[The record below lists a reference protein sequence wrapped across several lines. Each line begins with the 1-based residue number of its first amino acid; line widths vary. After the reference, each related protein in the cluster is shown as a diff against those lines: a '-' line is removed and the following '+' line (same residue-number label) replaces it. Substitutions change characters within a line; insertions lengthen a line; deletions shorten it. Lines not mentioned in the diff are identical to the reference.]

1 MATWKKVIVS
11 GSAAELSQLN
21 VGANQQITTAQS
33 TTFLTGSFTGSFTGN
48 GAGLTGVTATAIFPT
63 TAVTNITSADKFFIS
78 QSTGQEYITYGNL
91 LTDLAGTNLTVEGS
105 DSLTLASQIAV
116 TGITASFTGS
126 LTGALTGTASYA
138 TNALNAST
146 ASFVVTAQTA
156 SYVLQAVSASFATNA
171 SQLNG
176 QAASFYQ
183 NASNINAGTLGNAF
197 LPAAINVTSVSASF
211 TGSLTGALIGTA
223 SWAIAA
229 TNAINATNATNVAV
243 TDTTTGTGPYYVMFA
258 DGTTGNRAV
267 RVDSSTLTYNATTNT
282 LTVTSSFATAATS
295 ASYAASVDNL
305 TNAITNNVDNRILTA
320 TGGGTIN
327 GESNLTFDG
336 TTLSVTGNATLT
348 GNLTVAGTASFT
360 NTDNL
365 NIRDKFI
372 LINSGSATL
381 SDSGWI
387 TQYNA
392 AGSGS
397 AFYLDA
403 GTGNDHGPYGRF
415 AVAFD
420 TVGTTTSPTVSEYV
434 VTAKINQASN
444 PTNAVPPTW
453 GTGSNGSGNMW
464 ITNAGDI
471 FIYG

>member
-11 GSAAELSQLN
+11 GSAAELLSVTASSGVL
-21 VGANQQITTAQS
+21 VGTNQVITTSA
-33 TTFLTGSFTGSFTGN
+33 TTTKLSGSFSGSFFGD
-48 GAGLTGVTATAIFPT
+48 GSGLSGVAASFPITAKTDLAT
-63 TAVTNITSADKFFIS
+63 TDQFFINDGS
-78 QSTGQEYITYGNL
+78 SKFVTYGNL
-91 LTDLAGTNLTVEGS
+91 VTDLAGAGAGTSNLTTGDAG
-105 DSLTLASQIAV
+105 DSLALTAQIAV
-116 TGITASFTGS
+116 TGVTASFTGN
-126 LTGALTGTASYA
+126 LTGTASFA
-138 TNALNAST
+138 TSASQ
-146 ASFVVTAQTA
+146 AVTA

-171 SQLNG
+171 
-176 QAASFYQ
+176 A
-183 NASNINAGTLGNAF
+183 
-197 LPAAINVTSVSASF
+197 
-211 TGSLTGALIGTA
+211 
-223 SWAIAA
+223 
-229 TNAINATNATNVAV
+229 NATNATNATNTAI
-243 TDTTTGTGPYYVMFA
+243 TDTTTGTGPYYITFVDA
-258 DGTTGNRAV
+258 TTGNAAQ
-267 RVDSSTLTYNATTNT
+267 RVDSTGLTYNATTNVIT
-282 LTVTSSFATAATS
+282 ATASLATTASYVLQAVSASFATLARTADTASFVVTAQTASYVNGNIFTSTNPALS

-420 TVGTTTSPTVSEYV
+420 TLGTTTSPTVSEYV

-444 PTNAVPPTW
+444 PTNVVPPTW

>member
-21 VGANQQITTAQS
+21 VGANQQITTTQA

-63 TAVTNITSADKFFIS
+63 TAITNVISTDKFFIS

-91 LTDLAGTNLTVEGS
+91 LTDLAGTNLAVEGT

-116 TGITASFTGS
+116 TGVTASFTGS

-171 SQLNG
+171 SQLNSQVG
-176 QAASFYQ
+176 SFYQ

-223 SWAIAA
+223 SWAQSAS
-229 TNAINATNATNVAV
+229 NAISAQTASFVVTAQTASYVNGNIFTSTNPA
-243 TDTTTGTGPYYVMFA
+243 
-258 DGTTGNRAV
+258 
-267 RVDSSTLTYNATTNT
+267 L
-282 LTVTSSFATAATS
+282 S
-295 ASYAASVDNL
+295 ASYAGSVNNL
-305 TNAITNNVDNRILTA
+305 TNAITNNADNRILTA
-320 TGGGTIN
+320 TGGGAIN
-327 GESNLTFDG
+327 GESNLAFDG
-336 TTLSVTGNATLT
+336 TTLTVTGNATVT
-348 GNLTVAGTASFT
+348 GNLSVAGTASFT

-365 NIRDKFI
+365 NVRDKFI

-381 SDSGWI
+381 ADSGWV

-403 GTGNDHGPYGRF
+403 GTGTDHGPYGRF

-420 TVGTTTSPTVSEYV
+420 TVGTITTPTVSEYV

-444 PTNAVPPTW
+444 PTTAVPPTW
-453 GTGSNGSGNMW
+453 GTGSNGAGNMW
-464 ITNAGDI
+464 VTTTGDI
-471 FIYG
+471 FIYS

>member
-11 GSAAELSQLN
+11 GSSAELGQLN
-21 VGANQQITTAQS
+21 VGANQQINTSPAS
-33 TTFLTGSFTGSFTGN
+33 TFLSGSFSGSFFGD
-48 GAGLTGVTATAIFPT
+48 GSGLSGVAASFPVTAKTDLAT
-63 TAVTNITSADKFFIS
+63 TDKFFINDGAS
-78 QSTGQEYITYGNL
+78 KFVTYGNL
-91 LTDLAGTNLTVEGS
+91 VTDLAGAGAGTSNLTTGDTG
-105 DSLTLASQIAV
+105 DSLALTAQIAV
-116 TGITASFTGS
+116 TGVTASFTGS
-126 LTGALTGTASYA
+126 LTGALTGTASFA
-138 TNALNAST
+138 TSASQAVT
-146 ASFVVTAQTA
+146 ASYVLQAVSASFATLAQTANTASYVVTAQTA
-156 SYVLQAVSASFATNA
+156 SYVLQAVSASFAT
-171 SQLNG
+171 
-176 QAASFYQ
+176 
-183 NASNINAGTLGNAF
+183 T
-197 LPAAINVTSVSASF
+197 
-211 TGSLTGALIGTA
+211 
-223 SWAIAA
+223 
-229 TNAINATNATNVAV
+229 
-243 TDTTTGTGPYYVMFA
+243 
-258 DGTTGNRAV
+258 
-267 RVDSSTLTYNATTNT
+267 
-282 LTVTSSFATAATS
+282 
-295 ASYAASVDNL
+295 ASYAASTNNI

-420 TVGTTTSPTVSEYV
+420 TLGTTTSPTVSEYV